1 MNMFRIR
8 MSKHLRLS
16 SGLANVTPAA
26 VSWQFVTNN
35 NVQGNF
41 DDVNFGNFDA
51 LMQACID
58 TGAYCMIDL
67 HNFARYNKEIIGG
80 GGPQDAGFV
89 NLWTNFAKYY
99 AENDKV
105 VFGLMNEPHDLN
117 TLLKSWVKMCQEAV
131 TAIRNAGATKQI
143 ILLPGDNF
151 SSAASFVS
159 TQSAELLSA
168 IKNPDGTTDNLMLD
182 LHQYLDLNN
191 SGQHKEC
198 TTNNVEGFKTI
209 AKWLRDNKRRA
220 IVSETGASTDPS
232 CMTKFCEQN
241 KFIAENTDVFAGFV
255 GWSAGG
261 FHTDYILSLTPTQ
274 NSDGTW
280 TDNELMKQCIVDV
293 FGESSHPPTGA
304 PSHVPKPSKTSGSP
318 NPTDTNK
325 NKNNSNEGAAVRA
338 SLTQAGFLLTAM
350 AGLAALW

>member
-1 MNMFRIR
+1 M
-8 MSKHLRLS
+8 
-16 SGLANVTPAA
+16 
-26 VSWQFVTNN
+26 SWQYITNN

-41 DDVNFGNFDA
+41 DDTNFNKFDA
-51 LMQACID
+51 LMQACIE

-67 HNFARYNKEIIGG
+67 HNFARYDKAIIGS

-89 NLWTNFAKYY
+89 NLWTNLAKYY
-99 AENDKV
+99 GDNDRI
-105 VFGLMNEPHDLN
+105 VFGLMNEPHDLPV
-117 TLLKSWVKMCQEAV
+117 LKNWVDMCQKAV
-131 TAIRNAGATKQI
+131 TAIRNTGATKQI

-159 TQSAELLSA
+159 TGSAEALST
-168 IKNPDGTTDNLMLD
+168 IKNPDGTTDNLLLD
-182 LHQYLDLNN
+182 LHQYLDINN

-232 CMTKFCEQN
+232 CLTKFCEQN
-241 KFIAENTDVFAGFV
+241 QYIAANTDVFAGLV

-261 FHTDYILSLTPTQ
+261 FHTDYIMSLTPTQ

-280 TDNELMKQCIVDV
+280 SDNELMKQCIVDV

-304 PSHVPKPSKTSGSP
+304 PSHVAPKPSKTSAGPSAATAGAP
-318 NPTDTNK
+318 DTNK
-325 NKNNSNEGAAVRA
+325 NNNKSTGAATGTAVAR
-338 SLTQAGFLLTAM
+338 AGFVLTAM
-350 AGLAALW
+350 AALAALW